1 MCASRCWRLALIGL
15 IGLLGTVR
23 PAAAQLSDD
32 FNRASLG
39 PDWTVVDGTWDI
51 SSNQLRVQGALPT
64 TRFIQY
70 TAAGSATAT
79 QYCGFRIQG
88 VTSHYYRM
96 RFRENSST
104 GNHYQLELGL
114 NESQIQWYIRGAVNA
129 TIRGGVVTSGW
140 SVGDEAALTVTGTG
154 INTIVYVW
162 RNPPSTIPTSASTWD
177 GSSTPLHTL
186 TVATAPSSYAD
197 DGTGFGLGARQSAI
211 GIALFDDWRAGSV
224 GAGGGGGGG
233 PLRRLLTMGIGLLW
247 FPWWWLP

>member
-1 MCASRCWRLALIGL
+1 MCASKWGRIALIGL

-23 PAAAQLSDD
+23 PAAAQLSDN

-51 SSNQLRVQGALPT
+51 SSNQLRVQDAFSM
-64 TRFIQY
+64 RFIQY

-88 VTSHYYRM
+88 VTSHYYRL

-104 GNHYQLELGL
+104 GNHYQLELAL
-114 NESQIQWYIRGAVNA
+114 NDSQIHWYIRGTVNA
-129 TIRGGVVTSGW
+129 TIYGGQATSGW

-154 INTIVYVW
+154 IDTIVYVW

-186 TVATAPSSYAD
+186 TVATPPSSYAD
-197 DGTGFGLGARQSAI
+197 DGTGFGLGARHVAT
-211 GIALFDDWRAGSV
+211 GTALFDDWRAGSV
-224 GAGGGGGGG
+224 GAGGGGGG